1 MPVVRL
7 GFLKLIRMR
16 LAKRRR
22 PATLLRLP
30 DDMSRLQTLIA
41 RYEEFHKDVTNR
53 RIHFACVPLIAL
65 SLVGLLWC
73 IKIPTPFGDELSFT
87 LNAGVL
93 SIGLA
98 LVYYLFLSLGSFV
111 GMLYFGLVA
120 SVLCISVEASP
131 LPLFAVSSVVFGL
144 SWGGQFIGH
153 GIEGK
158 KPAFTEDVQFLLVSP
173 AWLLDAL
180 YRKPAAALLTA
191 LFVGGGTFGLAD
203 RLFAM
208 KPAIDF
214 SAALGQA
221 AKYDVQI
228 IRDEWGIPHILGKT
242 DADTAHGLA
251 YAHAEDDFATI
262 QDVFLAVRG
271 KLGSVEGLAM
281 APNDYYVHLIRLW
294 DGLDEKY
301 ATLDPK
307 FRAIC
312 QAYCDGLNLYASR
325 HPEKLKRNIW
335 PAKPQDLVAGSI
347 HKLPMMFGL
356 HKDLARLMADAKKSS
371 SVASVL
377 NPDQLP
383 LGSNFIAVGPSRSA
397 DGATRVCINS
407 HQPWTGPVTWYE
419 AHLISEEGQ
428 NIYGGLFPGSP
439 VIFLGH
445 NENIAWGHTVNQPDL
460 VDIFELEIHPKN
472 KNKYKIDGAWL
483 DLERRLAPL
492 EIRLWRDFRWT
503 VNREVL
509 YSIYGPAM
517 RVGERVFAVRYAGIG
532 EFRQVEQWYRMGRA
546 RSLGEFK
553 DAMRIHALAMFNTGY
568 GDRDGNIFFAYNA
581 LLPERADGHDWSGTV
596 PGNTRD
602 TLWTDY
608 RPFDELPIVENP
620 KSGFIQNCNSDP
632 FQTSIGADNPD
643 ESAFSENYGIEKWM
657 TNRARRAVELYGGDE
672 SITHDEFFR
681 YKYDKLYSEKSE
693 LRRQVADFVEAQA
706 GNSELKKELELLRQ
720 WNGEMAKDNRSA
732 ALVLLS
738 FRPRSNSSKR
748 KTGHERTLAQ
758 LRQAS
763 ADLRKHFGR
772 IDVEWGRVNRLVR
785 GDKNL
790 PLGGGPDTLR
800 AIYGRPQEDGTLAGV
815 AGDCFFQFVEWDKDG
830 QLNAWAM
837 NQFGS
842 SPGNPDS
849 PHHSD
854 QAPLFAEEKLRKVP
868 FTRAEV
874 LAKAKRT
881 YRP

>member
-1 MPVVRL
+1 MR
-7 GFLKLIRMR
+7 KLDR
-16 LAKRRR
+16 
-22 PATLLRLP
+22 
-30 DDMSRLQTLIA
+30 LIA
-41 RYEEFHKDVTNR
+41 RYEEFHQDETNR
-53 RIHFACVPLIAL
+53 LVHFICVPLIAL

-73 IKIPTPFGDELSFT
+73 IKIPTTLGDELSFT
-87 LNAGVL
+87 LNAGAVF
-93 SIGLA
+93 IGLA
-98 LVYYLFLSLGSFV
+98 SVYYLFLSFGSLL
-111 GMLYFGLVA
+111 GMLYFGLAA
-120 SVLCISVEASP
+120 SILCISVEASP
-131 LPLFAVSSVVFGL
+131 LSLLATSLTVFVL
-144 SWGGQFIGH
+144 AWAGQFIGH

-180 YRKPAAALLTA
+180 YRKPALTVLTA
-191 LFVGGGTFGLAD
+191 MLVGCGTFGLAD

-208 KPAIDF
+208 KSKIDF
-214 SAALGQA
+214 SDALGQIEN
-221 AKYDVQI
+221 YDVQI

-271 KLGSVEGLAM
+271 KLASAEGLAM
-281 APNDYYVHLIRLW
+281 APNDYYVHLIRQW
-294 DGLDEKY
+294 DGLYKNY

-307 FRAIC
+307 FRAVC
-312 QAYCDGLNLYASR
+312 QAYTDGLNLYASR

-347 HKLPMMFGL
+347 HKLPMMFGM
-356 HKDLARLMADAKKSS
+356 HRELARLMADTGKSTS
-371 SVASVL
+371 TASVL

-383 LGSNFIAVGPSRSA
+383 IGSNFIAVGPSRSA
-397 DGATRVCINS
+397 DQATRVCINS
-407 HQPWTGPVTWYE
+407 HQPWTGPVAWYE

-460 VDIFELEIHPKN
+460 VDVFKLEINPAN
-472 KNKYKIDGAWL
+472 PNQYKFDGKWL

-492 EIRLWRDFRWT
+492 EVRLWRDFRWT

-517 RVGERVFAVRYAGIG
+517 RVNDQVFAIRYAGID
-532 EFRQVEQWYRMGRA
+532 EFRQIEQWYRMGRA
-546 RSLGEFK
+546 QNLDEFK

-568 GDRDGNIFFAYNA
+568 ADRDGNIFYVYNA
-581 LLPERADGHDWSGTV
+581 LLPQRAEGHDWSGTV

-602 TLWTDY
+602 TLWTEY
-608 RPFDELPIVENP
+608 RPFDKLPTVENP

-632 FQTSIGADNPD
+632 FQTTIGEDNPD
-643 ESAFSENYGIEKWM
+643 ELAFSENYGIEKWM
-657 TNRARRAVELYGGDE
+657 TNRARRAVELYGDDD
-672 SITHDEFFR
+672 SINHEEFFR
-681 YKYDKLYSEKSE
+681 YKYDKTYSEKSE
-693 LRRQVADFVEAQA
+693 LRQQVAAFVEAQA
-706 GNSELKKELELLRQ
+706 GNGELKKELELLRQ
-720 WNGEMAKDNRSA
+720 WTGQMTKDNRSA
-732 ALVLLS
+732 ALVLLT

-748 KTGHERTLAQ
+748 KTGHERTLEQ
-758 LRQAS
+758 LQKAS
-763 ADLRKHFGR
+763 EDLIKHFGQ
-772 IDVEWGRVNRLVR
+772 IDIEWGKVNRLVR

-800 AIYGRPQEDGTLAGV
+800 AIYGLPQEDGTLVGL

-849 PHHSD
+849 PHHTD
-854 QAPLFAEEKLRKVP
+854 QAPLFADEKLRKVP
-868 FTRAEV
+868 FTRKEV
-874 LAKAKRT
+874 LAKAKRI

>member
-1 MPVVRL
+1 MR
-7 GFLKLIRMR
+7 KLDR
-16 LAKRRR
+16 
-22 PATLLRLP
+22 
-30 DDMSRLQTLIA
+30 LIA
-41 RYEEFHKDVTNR
+41 RYEEFHQDETNR
-53 RIHFACVPLIAL
+53 LVHFICVPLIAL

-73 IKIPTPFGDELSFT
+73 IKIPTMLGDELSFT
-87 LNAGVL
+87 LNAGAVF
-93 SIGLA
+93 IGLA
-98 LVYYLFLSLGSFV
+98 SVYYLFLSFGSLL
-111 GMLYFGLVA
+111 GMLYFGLAA
-120 SVLCISVEASP
+120 SVLCISIEASP
-131 LPLFAVSSVVFGL
+131 LSLLGTSLTVFVL
-144 SWGGQFIGH
+144 AWAGQFIGH

-158 KPAFTEDVQFLLVSP
+158 KPAFTEDIQFLLVSP

-180 YRKPAAALLTA
+180 YRKPAVAVLTA
-191 LFVGGGTFGLAD
+191 LLVGSGTFGLAD

-208 KPAIDF
+208 KPAVDF

-271 KLGSVEGLAM
+271 KLASEAGLAM
-281 APNDYYVHLIRLW
+281 APNDYYVRLIRLW

-312 QAYCDGLNLYASR
+312 QAYTDGLNLYASR

-356 HKDLARLMADAKKSS
+356 HNALARLMADAEKPL

-383 LGSNFIAVGPSRSA
+383 IGSNFIAVGPSRSA
-397 DGATRVCINS
+397 DQATRVCINS
-407 HQPWTGPVTWYE
+407 HQPWTGPVAWYE

-460 VDIFELEIHPKN
+460 VDIFELEIHPEN
-472 KNKYKIDGAWL
+472 ENQYKIDGEWL

-492 EIRLWRDFRWT
+492 EVRLWRDFRWT

-517 RVGERVFAVRYAGIG
+517 RVGGRVFAVRYAGIG
-532 EFRQVEQWYRMGRA
+532 EFRQIEQWYRMGRA
-546 RSLGEFK
+546 QSLEQFK
-553 DAMRIHALAMFNTGY
+553 DAMRIQALAMFNTGY
-568 GDRDGNIFFAYNA
+568 GDRDGNIFYAYNA
-581 LLPERADGHDWSGTV
+581 LLPERAAGYDWSGTV

-602 TLWTDY
+602 TLWTKY

-632 FQTSIGADNPD
+632 FQTSIGGDNPD
-643 ESAFSENYGIEKWM
+643 ESGFPENYGIEKWM
-657 TNRARRAVELYGGDE
+657 TNRARRAVELYGNDE

-681 YKYDKLYSEKSE
+681 YKYDKLYSEKSN
-693 LRRQVADFVEAQA
+693 LRRQVVAFVEAQA
-706 GNSELKKELELLRQ
+706 GNSVLKKEIDLLRQ
-720 WNGEMAKDNRSA
+720 WNGETTKDNRSA
-732 ALVLLS
+732 ALVLLT

-748 KTGHERTLAQ
+748 KTEHERTLEQ
-758 LRQAS
+758 LQKAS
-763 ADLRKHFGR
+763 ENLVKHFGR
-772 IDVEWGRVNRLVR
+772 INVEWGKVNRLVR

-800 AIYGRPQEDGTLAGV
+800 AIYGRPQEDGTLAGQ
-815 AGDCFFQFVEWDKDG
+815 AGDCFFQFVEWGKDG

-842 SPGNPDS
+842 SPGNLGS
-849 PHHSD
+849 LHHTD

-868 FTRAEV
+868 FTREEV
-874 LAKAKRT
+874 LGKAKQT
-881 YRP
+881 YRPSER

>member
-1 MPVVRL
+1 MKKLDRL
-7 GFLKLIRMR
+7 V
-16 LAKRRR
+16 
-22 PATLLRLP
+22 
-30 DDMSRLQTLIA
+30 A
-41 RYEEFHKDVTNR
+41 RYEEFHQDETNR
-53 RIHFACVPLIAL
+53 LVHFICVPLIAL

-73 IKIPTPFGDELSFT
+73 IKIPTTLGDELSFT
-87 LNAGVL
+87 LNAGAVF
-93 SIGLA
+93 IGLA
-98 LVYYLFLSLGSFV
+98 SVYYLFLSLGSLL
-111 GMLYFGLVA
+111 GMLYFGLAA
-120 SVLCISVEASP
+120 SVLCISIEASP
-131 LPLFAVSSVVFGL
+131 LPLFAVSLAVFVL
-144 SWGGQFIGH
+144 AWAGQFIGH

-158 KPAFTEDVQFLLVSP
+158 KPAFTEDIQFLLVSP

-180 YRKPAAALLTA
+180 YRKPAVALLTA
-191 LFVGGGTFGLAD
+191 LLVGGGTFGLAD

-208 KPAIDF
+208 KPAVDF

-271 KLGSVEGLAM
+271 KLASEAGLAM
-281 APNDYYVHLIRLW
+281 APNDYYVRLIRLW

-312 QAYCDGLNLYASR
+312 QAYTDGLNLYASR

-356 HKDLARLMADAKKSS
+356 HHALARLMADAEKPS

-383 LGSNFIAVGPSRSA
+383 IGSNFIAVGPSRSA
-397 DGATRVCINS
+397 DQATRVCINS
-407 HQPWTGPVTWYE
+407 HQPWTGPVAWYE

-460 VDIFELEIHPKN
+460 VDIFELEIHPEN
-472 KNKYKIDGAWL
+472 KNQYKIDGAWL

-492 EIRLWRDFRWT
+492 EIRVWRDFRWT

-509 YSIYGPAM
+509 HSIYGPAM
-517 RVGERVFAVRYAGIG
+517 RVGERVFAIRYAGIG

-546 RSLGEFK
+546 QSLGEFK

-568 GDRDGNIFFAYNA
+568 GDRDGNIFYAYNA

-602 TLWTDY
+602 TLWTEY

-632 FQTSIGADNPD
+632 FQTSIGGDNPD
-643 ESAFSENYGIEKWM
+643 ESGFPENYGIEKWM
-657 TNRARRAVELYGGDE
+657 TNRARRAVELYGSDE

-681 YKYDKLYSEKSE
+681 YKYDKLYSEKSN

-706 GNSELKKELELLRQ
+706 GNSVLKKEIDLLRQ
-720 WNGEMAKDNRSA
+720 WNGETTKDNRST
-732 ALVLLS
+732 ALVLLT

-748 KTGHERTLAQ
+748 KTGHERTLEQ
-758 LRQAS
+758 LQKAS
-763 ADLRKHFGR
+763 ENLVKHFGR
-772 IDVEWGRVNRLVR
+772 IDVEWGKVNRLVR
-785 GDKNL
+785 GEKNL

-800 AIYGRPQEDGTLAGV
+800 AIYGRLREDGTLAGQ

-842 SPGNPDS
+842 SPGNPGS
-849 PHHSD
+849 LHHTD

-868 FTRAEV
+868 FTREEV

>member
-1 MPVVRL
+1 MR
-7 GFLKLIRMR
+7 KLDR
-16 LAKRRR
+16 
-22 PATLLRLP
+22 
-30 DDMSRLQTLIA
+30 LIA
-41 RYEEFHKDVTNR
+41 HYEEFHQDETNR
-53 RIHFACVPLIAL
+53 LVHFICVPLIAL

-73 IKIPTPFGDELSFT
+73 IKIPTPLGDELSFT
-87 LNAGVL
+87 LNAGAVF
-93 SIGLA
+93 IGLA
-98 LVYYLFLSLGSFV
+98 SVYYLFLSFGSLL
-111 GMLYFGLVA
+111 GMLYFGLAA

-131 LPLFAVSSVVFGL
+131 LSLLATSLTVFVL
-144 SWGGQFIGH
+144 AWAGQFIGH

-180 YRKPAAALLTA
+180 YKKPAVAVLTA
-191 LFVGGGTFGLAD
+191 LLVGGGTFGLAD

-208 KPAIDF
+208 KPAVDF

-271 KLGSVEGLAM
+271 KLASEAGLAM
-281 APNDYYVHLIRLW
+281 AMNDYYVHLIRLW

-347 HKLPMMFGL
+347 HKLPMMFGM
-356 HKDLARLMADAKKSS
+356 HRDLARLMADTGKSTS
-371 SVASVL
+371 TASVL

-383 LGSNFIAVGPSRSA
+383 IGSNFIAVGPSRSA
-397 DGATRVCINS
+397 DQATRVCINS
-407 HQPWTGPVTWYE
+407 HQPWTGPVAWYE

-428 NIYGGLFPGSP
+428 NLYGGLFPGSP

-460 VDIFELEIHPKN
+460 VDLFKLELNPAN
-472 KNKYKIDGAWL
+472 PNQYKVDGEWL
-483 DLERRLAPL
+483 DLERSLAPL
-492 EIRLWRDFRWT
+492 EIRLWGNFRWT

-517 RVGERVFAVRYAGIG
+517 RVDDQVFAIRYAGIG
-532 EFRQVEQWYRMGRA
+532 EFRQIEQWYHMGRA
-546 RSLGEFK
+546 QNLDKFK
-553 DAMRIHALAMFNTGY
+553 AAMRIHALAMFNTGY
-568 GDRDGNIFFAYNA
+568 GDRDGNIFYVYNA

-602 TLWTDY
+602 TLWTEY

-620 KSGFIQNCNSDP
+620 KSGFLQNSNSDP
-632 FQTSIGADNPD
+632 FQTTTGEDNPN
-643 ESAFSENYGIEKWM
+643 ETAFSENYGIEKWM
-657 TNRARRAVELYGGDE
+657 TNRARRAVELYGGDD
-672 SITHDEFFR
+672 SINHDEFFQ
-681 YKYDKLYSEKSE
+681 YKYDKTYSEKSE
-693 LRRQVADFVEAQA
+693 LRRQVANFLDALPA
-706 GNSELKKELELLRQ
+706 SDELKKELELLRQ

-732 ALVLLS
+732 ALVLLT

-748 KTGHERTLAQ
+748 NTKHERTLDQ
-758 LRQAS
+758 LQKAS
-763 ADLRKHFGR
+763 EDLRKHFGR
-772 IDVEWGRVNRLVR
+772 IDVEWGKVNRLVR

-830 QLNAWAM
+830 NLRAWAI
-837 NQFGS
+837 NQFGGN
-842 SPGNPDS
+842 PGNPDS
-849 PHHSD
+849 PHYSD
-854 QAPLFAEEKLRKVP
+854 QASMFAEEKLRKVP
-868 FTRAEV
+868 FTREEV
-874 LAKAKRT
+874 LAKAKHT
-881 YRP
+881 YRPIDL

>member
-1 MPVVRL
+1 MR
-7 GFLKLIRMR
+7 KLDR
-16 LAKRRR
+16 
-22 PATLLRLP
+22 
-30 DDMSRLQTLIA
+30 LIA
-41 RYEEFHKDVTNR
+41 RYEEFHQDETNR
-53 RIHFACVPLIAL
+53 LVHFICVPLIAL

-73 IKIPTPFGDELSFT
+73 IKIPTTLGDELSFT
-87 LNAGVL
+87 LNAGAVF
-93 SIGLA
+93 IGLA
-98 LVYYLFLSLGSFV
+98 SVYYLFLSLGSLL
-111 GMLYFGLVA
+111 GMLYFGLAA

-131 LPLFAVSSVVFGL
+131 LPLFAVSLTVFVL
-144 SWGGQFIGH
+144 AWAGQFIGH

-158 KPAFTEDVQFLLVSP
+158 KPAFTEDIQFLLVSP

-180 YRKPAAALLTA
+180 YRKPAVVVLTA
-191 LFVGGGTFGLAD
+191 LLVGSGTFGLAD

-208 KPAIDF
+208 KSAVDF

-221 AKYDVQI
+221 QNYDVQI
-228 IRDEWGIPHILGKT
+228 VRDEWGIPHILGKT

-271 KLGSVEGLAM
+271 KLASVEGLAM

-356 HKDLARLMADAKKSS
+356 HHALARLMADAEKPS

-383 LGSNFIAVGPSRSA
+383 IGSNFIAVGPSRSA
-397 DGATRVCINS
+397 DQATRVCINS
-407 HQPWTGPVTWYE
+407 HQPWTGPVAWYE

-460 VDIFELEIHPKN
+460 VDIFELEIHPEN
-472 KNKYKIDGAWL
+472 KNQYKIDGEWL

-492 EIRLWRDFRWT
+492 EVRLWRDFRWT

-517 RVGERVFAVRYAGIG
+517 RVGGRVFAVRYAGIG
-532 EFRQVEQWYRMGRA
+532 EFRQIEQWYRMGRA
-546 RSLGEFK
+546 QSLEQFK

-568 GDRDGNIFFAYNA
+568 GDRDGNIFYVYNA
-581 LLPERADGHDWSGTV
+581 LLPQRAKGHDWSGTV

-602 TLWTDY
+602 TLWTEY

-620 KSGFIQNCNSDP
+620 KSGFIQNCNSNP
-632 FQTSIGADNPD
+632 FQTTIGGDNPD
-643 ESAFSENYGIEKWM
+643 ESAFPENYGIEKWM
-657 TNRARRAVELYGGDE
+657 TNRARRAVELYGDDD
-672 SITHDEFFR
+672 SINHEEFFR
-681 YKYDKLYSEKSE
+681 YKYDKTYSEKSE
-693 LRRQVADFVEAQA
+693 LRQQVAAFVEAQA

-720 WNGEMAKDNRSA
+720 WTGEMTKDNRSA
-732 ALVLLS
+732 AFVLLT

-748 KTGHERTLAQ
+748 KTGHERTLEQ
-758 LRQAS
+758 LQKAS
-763 ADLRKHFGR
+763 ENLVKHFGR
-772 IDVEWGRVNRLVR
+772 IDVEWGKVNRLVR

-800 AIYGRPQEDGTLAGV
+800 AIYGRPQEDGTLAGQ

-842 SPGNPDS
+842 NPGNPGS
-849 PHHSD
+849 LHHSD

-868 FTRAEV
+868 FTREEV

>member
-1 MPVVRL
+1 MR
-7 GFLKLIRMR
+7 KLDR
-16 LAKRRR
+16 
-22 PATLLRLP
+22 
-30 DDMSRLQTLIA
+30 LIA
-41 RYEEFHKDVTNR
+41 RYEEFHQDKTNR
-53 RIHFACVPLIAL
+53 FVHFVCVPLIAL

-73 IKIPTPFGDELSFT
+73 VKIPTTLGDELSFT
-87 LNAGVL
+87 LNAGAVF
-93 SIGLA
+93 IGLA
-98 LVYYLFLSLGSFV
+98 SVYYLFLSLGSLL
-111 GMLYFGLVA
+111 GMLYFGLAA
-120 SVLCISVEASP
+120 SLLCISVEASP
-131 LPLFAVSSVVFGL
+131 LPLFAVSLTVFVL
-144 SWGGQFIGH
+144 AWAGQFVGH

-158 KPAFTEDVQFLLVSP
+158 KPAFTEDIQFLLVSP

-180 YRKPAAALLTA
+180 YRKPAVTLLTA
-191 LFVGGGTFGLAD
+191 LLVGCGTFGLAD
-203 RLFAM
+203 RLFVM
-208 KPAIDF
+208 KPSVDF
-214 SAALGQA
+214 SAALGHA

-271 KLGSVEGLAM
+271 KLASEAGLAM

-312 QAYCDGLNLYASR
+312 QGYCDGLNLYASR

-335 PAKPQDLVAGSI
+335 PAKPQDLIAGSI

-356 HKDLARLMADAKKSS
+356 HHALARLMADAEKPS

-383 LGSNFIAVGPSRSA
+383 IGSNFIAVGPSRSA
-397 DGATRVCINS
+397 DQATRVCINS
-407 HQPWTGPVTWYE
+407 HQPWTGPVAWYE

-460 VDIFELEIHPKN
+460 VDIFELEIHPEN
-472 KNKYKIDGAWL
+472 KNQYKVDGEWL

-492 EIRLWRDFRWT
+492 EVRLWRDFRWT

-517 RVGERVFAVRYAGIG
+517 RVGGRVFAVRYAGIG
-532 EFRQVEQWYRMGRA
+532 QFRQIEQWYRMGRA
-546 RSLGEFK
+546 QSLEQFK
-553 DAMRIHALAMFNTGY
+553 DAMRIQALAMFNTGY
-568 GDRDGNIFFAYNA
+568 GDRDGNIFYAYNA

-602 TLWTDY
+602 TLWTEY
-608 RPFDELPIVENP
+608 RSFDQLPIVENP

-632 FQTSIGADNPD
+632 FQTSIGGDNPD
-643 ESAFSENYGIEKWM
+643 ESAFSKNYGIEKWM
-657 TNRARRAVELYGGDE
+657 TNRARRAVELYGSDE
-672 SITHDEFFR
+672 SITHDEFFL
-681 YKYDKLYSEKSE
+681 YKYDKLYSEKSN

-706 GNSELKKELELLRQ
+706 GNSVLKKEIDLLRQ
-720 WNGEMAKDNRSA
+720 WNGETTKDNRSA
-732 ALVLLS
+732 ALVLLT
-738 FRPRSNSSKR
+738 FRPRSNSSKL
-748 KTGHERTLAQ
+748 KTGHERTLEQ
-758 LRQAS
+758 LQRAS
-763 ADLRKHFGR
+763 ENLVKHFGQ
-772 IDVEWGRVNRLVR
+772 IDVEWRKVNRLVR

-800 AIYGRPQEDGTLAGV
+800 AIYGRSREDGTLAGQ

-830 QLNAWAM
+830 QLNAWAI

-842 SPGNPDS
+842 SPGNPGS
-849 PHHSD
+849 LHHTD
-854 QAPLFAEEKLRKVP
+854 QARLFAEEKLRKVP
-868 FTRAEV
+868 FTREEV
-874 LAKAKRT
+874 LGKAKQT
-881 YRP
+881 YRPSER

>member
-1 MPVVRL
+1 MR
-7 GFLKLIRMR
+7 KLDR
-16 LAKRRR
+16 
-22 PATLLRLP
+22 
-30 DDMSRLQTLIA
+30 LIA
-41 RYEEFHKDVTNR
+41 RYEEFHQDETNR
-53 RIHFACVPLIAL
+53 LVHFICVPLIAL

-73 IKIPTPFGDELSFT
+73 IKTPIVVGIPIPTMTGTELSFT
-87 LNAGVL
+87 LNAGAL
-93 SIGLA
+93 FIGLA
-98 LVYYLFLSLGSFV
+98 SVYYLFLSLGSLL
-111 GMLYFGLVA
+111 GMLFFGLAA

-131 LPLFAVSSVVFGL
+131 LSLLATSLTVFVL
-144 SWGGQFIGH
+144 AWAGQFIGH

-158 KPAFTEDVQFLLVSP
+158 KPAFTEDIQFLLVSP

-180 YRKPAAALLTA
+180 YRKPAVALLTA
-191 LFVGGGTFGLAD
+191 LLVGGGTFGLAD
-203 RLFAM
+203 RLFVM
-208 KPAIDF
+208 KPAVDF

-271 KLGSVEGLAM
+271 KLASEAGLAM
-281 APNDYYVHLIRLW
+281 APNDYYVRLIRLW

-335 PAKPQDLVAGSI
+335 PAKPHDLVAGSI
-347 HKLPMMFGL
+347 HKLPMMFGM
-356 HKDLARLMADAKKSS
+356 HRDLARLMADTGKSTS
-371 SVASVL
+371 TASVL

-383 LGSNFIAVGPSRSA
+383 IGSNFIAVGPSRSA
-397 DGATRVCINS
+397 DQATRVCINS
-407 HQPWTGPVTWYE
+407 HQPWTGPVAWYE

-428 NIYGGLFPGSP
+428 NLYGGLFPGSP

-445 NENIAWGHTVNQPDL
+445 NENIAWGHTVNEPDL
-460 VDIFELEIHPKN
+460 VDVFKLEINPAN
-472 KNKYKIDGAWL
+472 PNQYKVDGEWL
-483 DLERRLAPL
+483 DLERSLTPL
-492 EIRLWRDFRWT
+492 EIRLWGNFRWT

-517 RVGERVFAVRYAGIG
+517 RVDDQVFAIRYAGIG
-532 EFRQVEQWYRMGRA
+532 EFRQIEQWYRMGRA
-546 RSLGEFK
+546 QNLDEFK

-568 GDRDGNIFFAYNA
+568 GDRDGNIFYAYNA

-602 TLWTDY
+602 TLWTEY

-632 FQTSIGADNPD
+632 FQTTIGGDNPD

-657 TNRARRAVELYGGDE
+657 TNRARRAVELYGGDD
-672 SITHDEFFR
+672 SINHDEFFR
-681 YKYDKLYSEKSE
+681 YKYDKTYSEKSE
-693 LRRQVADFVEAQA
+693 LRMQVANFLDAQPES
-706 GNSELKKELELLRQ
+706 NKLKKELELLRQ
-720 WNGEMAKDNRSA
+720 WNGEMTKDNRSA
-732 ALVLLS
+732 ALVLLT

-748 KTGHERTLAQ
+748 KTGHERTLEQ
-758 LRQAS
+758 LQKAS
-763 ADLRKHFGR
+763 EDLRKHFGQ
-772 IDVEWGRVNRLVR
+772 IDVEWGKVNRLVR

-800 AIYGRPQEDGTLAGV
+800 AIYGRPKEDGTLAGV

-830 QLNAWAM
+830 NLRAWAI
-837 NQFGS
+837 NQFGGN
-842 SPGNPDS
+842 PGNSDS
-849 PHHSD
+849 PHYSD
-854 QAPLFAEEKLRKVP
+854 QASMFAEEKLRKVP
-868 FTRAEV
+868 FTREEV

>member
-1 MPVVRL
+1 MR
-7 GFLKLIRMR
+7 KLDR
-16 LAKRRR
+16 
-22 PATLLRLP
+22 
-30 DDMSRLQTLIA
+30 LIA
-41 RYEEFHKDVTNR
+41 RYEEFHQDKTNR
-53 RIHFACVPLIAL
+53 FVHFVCVPLIAL

-73 IKIPTPFGDELSFT
+73 VKIPTTLGDELSFT
-87 LNAGVL
+87 LNAGAVF
-93 SIGLA
+93 IGLA
-98 LVYYLFLSLGSFV
+98 SVYYLFLSLGSLL
-111 GMLYFGLVA
+111 GMLYFGLAA
-120 SVLCISVEASP
+120 SLLCISVEASP
-131 LPLFAVSSVVFGL
+131 LPLFAVSLTVFVL
-144 SWGGQFIGH
+144 AWAGQFVGH

-158 KPAFTEDVQFLLVSP
+158 KPAFTEDIQFLLVSP

-180 YRKPAAALLTA
+180 YRKPAVTLLTA
-191 LFVGGGTFGLAD
+191 LLVGCGTFGLAD
-203 RLFAM
+203 RLFVM
-208 KPAIDF
+208 KPSVDF
-214 SAALGQA
+214 SAALGHA

-271 KLGSVEGLAM
+271 KLASEAGLAM

-312 QAYCDGLNLYASR
+312 QGYCDGLNLYASR

-335 PAKPQDLVAGSI
+335 PAKPQDLIAGSI

-356 HKDLARLMADAKKSS
+356 HHALARLMADAEKPS

-383 LGSNFIAVGPSRSA
+383 IGSNFIAVGPSRSA
-397 DGATRVCINS
+397 DQATRVCINS
-407 HQPWTGPVTWYE
+407 HQPWTGPVAWYE

-460 VDIFELEIHPKN
+460 VDIFELEIHPEN
-472 KNKYKIDGAWL
+472 KNQYKIDGEWL

-492 EIRLWRDFRWT
+492 EVRLWRDFRWT

-517 RVGERVFAVRYAGIG
+517 RVGGRVFAVRYAGIG
-532 EFRQVEQWYRMGRA
+532 EFRQIEQWYRMGRA
-546 RSLGEFK
+546 QSLEQFK
-553 DAMRIHALAMFNTGY
+553 DAMRIQALAMFNTGY
-568 GDRDGNIFFAYNA
+568 GDRDGNIFYAYNA

-602 TLWTDY
+602 TLWTEY
-608 RPFDELPIVENP
+608 RSFDQLPIVENP

-632 FQTSIGADNPD
+632 FQTSIGGDNPD
-643 ESAFSENYGIEKWM
+643 ESAFSKNYGIEKWM
-657 TNRARRAVELYGGDE
+657 TNRARRAVELYGSDE
-672 SITHDEFFR
+672 SITHDEFFL
-681 YKYDKLYSEKSE
+681 YKYDKLYSEKSN

-706 GNSELKKELELLRQ
+706 GNSVLKKEIDLLRQ
-720 WNGEMAKDNRSA
+720 WNGETTKDNRSA
-732 ALVLLS
+732 ALVLLT
-738 FRPRSNSSKR
+738 FRPRSNSSKL
-748 KTGHERTLAQ
+748 KTGHERTLEQ
-758 LRQAS
+758 LQRAS
-763 ADLRKHFGR
+763 ENLVKHFGQ
-772 IDVEWGRVNRLVR
+772 IDVEWRKVNRLVR

-800 AIYGRPQEDGTLAGV
+800 AIYGRAGEEGTLAGQ

-830 QLNAWAM
+830 QLNAWAI

-842 SPGNPDS
+842 SPGNPGS
-849 PHHSD
+849 LHHTD
-854 QAPLFAEEKLRKVP
+854 QARLFAEEKLRKVP
-868 FTRAEV
+868 FTREEV
-874 LAKAKRT
+874 LGKAKQT
-881 YRP
+881 YRPSER

>member
-1 MPVVRL
+1 MR
-7 GFLKLIRMR
+7 KLDR
-16 LAKRRR
+16 
-22 PATLLRLP
+22 
-30 DDMSRLQTLIA
+30 LIA
-41 RYEEFHKDVTNR
+41 RYEEFHQDETNR
-53 RIHFACVPLIAL
+53 LVHFICVPLIAL

-73 IKIPTPFGDELSFT
+73 IKIPTTLGDELSFT
-87 LNAGVL
+87 LNAGAVF
-93 SIGLA
+93 IGLA
-98 LVYYLFLSLGSFV
+98 SVYYLFLSLGSLL
-111 GMLYFGLVA
+111 GMLYFGLAA
-120 SVLCISVEASP
+120 SVLCISIEASP
-131 LPLFAVSSVVFGL
+131 LSLLGTSLTVFVL
-144 SWGGQFIGH
+144 AWAGQFIGH

-158 KPAFTEDVQFLLVSP
+158 KPAFTEDIQFLLVSP

-180 YRKPAAALLTA
+180 YRKPAVAVLTA
-191 LFVGGGTFGLAD
+191 LLVGSGTFGLAD

-208 KPAIDF
+208 KPAVDF

-271 KLGSVEGLAM
+271 KLASEAGLAM
-281 APNDYYVHLIRLW
+281 APNDYYVRLIRLW

-312 QAYCDGLNLYASR
+312 QAYTDGLNLYASR

-356 HKDLARLMADAKKSS
+356 HNALARLMADAEKAS

-383 LGSNFIAVGPSRSA
+383 IGSNFIAVGPSRSA
-397 DGATRVCINS
+397 DQATRVCINS
-407 HQPWTGPVTWYE
+407 HQPWTGPVAWYE

-460 VDIFELEIHPKN
+460 VDIFELEIHPEN
-472 KNKYKIDGAWL
+472 ENQYKVDGEWL

-492 EIRLWRDFRWT
+492 EVRLWRDFRWT

-517 RVGERVFAVRYAGIG
+517 RVGGRVFAVRYAGIG
-532 EFRQVEQWYRMGRA
+532 EFRQIEQWYRMGRA
-546 RSLGEFK
+546 QSLEQFK
-553 DAMRIHALAMFNTGY
+553 DAMRIQALAMFNTGY
-568 GDRDGNIFFAYNA
+568 GDRDGNIFYAYNA
-581 LLPERADGHDWSGTV
+581 LLPERAAGYDWSGTV

-602 TLWTDY
+602 TLWTEY

-632 FQTSIGADNPD
+632 FQTSIGGDNPD
-643 ESAFSENYGIEKWM
+643 ESGFPENYGIEKWM
-657 TNRARRAVELYGGDE
+657 TNRARRAVELYGSDE

-681 YKYDKLYSEKSE
+681 YKYDKLYSEKSN
-693 LRRQVADFVEAQA
+693 LRRQVVDFVEAQA
-706 GNSELKKELELLRQ
+706 GNSVLKKEIDLLRQ
-720 WNGEMAKDNRSA
+720 WNGETTKDNRSA
-732 ALVLLS
+732 ALVLLT

-748 KTGHERTLAQ
+748 KTEHGRTLEQ
-758 LRQAS
+758 LQKAS
-763 ADLRKHFGR
+763 ENIVKHFGR
-772 IDVEWGRVNRLVR
+772 IDVEWGKVNRLVR

-800 AIYGRPQEDGTLAGV
+800 AIYGRPQEDGTLAGQ

-842 SPGNPDS
+842 SPGNPGS
-849 PHHSD
+849 LHHTD

-868 FTRAEV
+868 FTREEV
-874 LAKAKRT
+874 LGNAKQT
-881 YRP
+881 YRPSER

>member
-7 GFLKLIRMR
+7 GLLKLIRMR

-180 YRKPAAALLTA
+180 YRKPAVALLTA

-356 HKDLARLMADAKKSS
+356 HNDLARLMADAGKPSP
-371 SVASVL
+371 VASVL
-377 NPDQLP
+377 NPKQLP

-407 HQPWTGPVTWYE
+407 HQPWAGPVAWYE

>member
-1 MPVVRL
+1 MR
-7 GFLKLIRMR
+7 KLDR
-16 LAKRRR
+16 
-22 PATLLRLP
+22 
-30 DDMSRLQTLIA
+30 LIA
-41 RYEEFHKDVTNR
+41 RYEEFHQDETNR
-53 RIHFACVPLIAL
+53 LVHFICVPLIAL

-73 IKIPTPFGDELSFT
+73 IKTPIVVGIPIPTMTGTELSFT
-87 LNAGVL
+87 LNAGAL
-93 SIGLA
+93 FIGLA
-98 LVYYLFLSLGSFV
+98 SVYYLFLSLGSLL
-111 GMLYFGLVA
+111 GMLFFGLAA

-131 LPLFAVSSVVFGL
+131 LSLLATSLTVFVL
-144 SWGGQFIGH
+144 AWAGQFIGH

-158 KPAFTEDVQFLLVSP
+158 KPAFTEDIQFLLVSP

-180 YRKPAAALLTA
+180 YRKPAVALLTA
-191 LFVGGGTFGLAD
+191 LLVGGGTFGLAD
-203 RLFAM
+203 RLFVM
-208 KPAIDF
+208 KPAVDF

-262 QDVFLAVRG
+262 QDVLLAVRG
-271 KLGSVEGLAM
+271 KLASVEGLAM
-281 APNDYYVHLIRLW
+281 APNDYYVHLIRVW

-335 PAKPQDLVAGSI
+335 PAKPHDLVAGSI
-347 HKLPMMFGL
+347 HKLPMMFGM
-356 HKDLARLMADAKKSS
+356 HRDLARLMADTGKSTS
-371 SVASVL
+371 TASVL

-383 LGSNFIAVGPSRSA
+383 IGSNFIAVGPSRSA
-397 DGATRVCINS
+397 DQATRVCINS
-407 HQPWTGPVTWYE
+407 HQPWTGPVAWYE

-428 NIYGGLFPGSP
+428 NLYGGLFPGSP

-445 NENIAWGHTVNQPDL
+445 NENIAWGHTVNEPDL
-460 VDIFELEIHPKN
+460 VDVFKLEINPAN
-472 KNKYKIDGAWL
+472 PNQYKVDGEWL
-483 DLERRLAPL
+483 DLERSLTPL
-492 EIRLWRDFRWT
+492 EIRLWGNFRWT

-517 RVGERVFAVRYAGIG
+517 RVDDQVFAIRYAGIG
-532 EFRQVEQWYRMGRA
+532 EFRQIEQWYRMGRA
-546 RSLGEFK
+546 QNLDEFK

-568 GDRDGNIFFAYNA
+568 GDRDGNIFYAYNA

-602 TLWTDY
+602 TLWTEY

-632 FQTSIGADNPD
+632 FQTTIGGDNPD

-657 TNRARRAVELYGGDE
+657 TNRARRAVELYGGDD
-672 SITHDEFFR
+672 SINHDEFFR
-681 YKYDKLYSEKSE
+681 YKYDKTYSEKSE
-693 LRRQVADFVEAQA
+693 LRMQVANFLDAQPES
-706 GNSELKKELELLRQ
+706 NKLKKELELLRQ
-720 WNGEMAKDNRSA
+720 WNGEMTKDNRSA
-732 ALVLLS
+732 ALVLLT

-748 KTGHERTLAQ
+748 KTGHERTLEQ
-758 LRQAS
+758 LQKAS
-763 ADLRKHFGR
+763 EDLRKHFGQ
-772 IDVEWGRVNRLVR
+772 IDVEWGKVNRLVR

-800 AIYGRPQEDGTLAGV
+800 AIYGRPKEDGTLAGV

-830 QLNAWAM
+830 NLRAWAI
-837 NQFGS
+837 NQFGGN
-842 SPGNPDS
+842 PGNSDS
-849 PHHSD
+849 PHYSD
-854 QAPLFAEEKLRKVP
+854 QASMFAEEKLRKVP
-868 FTRAEV
+868 FTREEV

>member
-1 MPVVRL
+1 MR
-7 GFLKLIRMR
+7 KLDR
-16 LAKRRR
+16 
-22 PATLLRLP
+22 
-30 DDMSRLQTLIA
+30 LIA
-41 RYEEFHKDVTNR
+41 RYEEFHQDKTNR
-53 RIHFACVPLIAL
+53 FVHFVCVPLIAL

-73 IKIPTPFGDELSFT
+73 VKIPTTLGDELSFT
-87 LNAGVL
+87 LNAGAVF
-93 SIGLA
+93 IGLA
-98 LVYYLFLSLGSFV
+98 SVYYLFLSLGSLL
-111 GMLYFGLVA
+111 GMLYFGLAA
-120 SVLCISVEASP
+120 SLLCISVEASP
-131 LPLFAVSSVVFGL
+131 LPLFAVSLTVFVL
-144 SWGGQFIGH
+144 AWAGQFVGH

-158 KPAFTEDVQFLLVSP
+158 KPAFTEDIQFLLVSP

-180 YRKPAAALLTA
+180 YRKPAVTLLTA
-191 LFVGGGTFGLAD
+191 LLVGCGTFGLAD
-203 RLFAM
+203 RLFVM
-208 KPAIDF
+208 KPSVDF
-214 SAALGQA
+214 SAALGHA

-271 KLGSVEGLAM
+271 KLASEAGLAM

-312 QAYCDGLNLYASR
+312 QGYCDGLNLYASR

-335 PAKPQDLVAGSI
+335 PAKPQDLIAGSI

-356 HKDLARLMADAKKSS
+356 HHALARLMADAEKPS

-383 LGSNFIAVGPSRSA
+383 IGSNFIAVGPSRSA
-397 DGATRVCINS
+397 DQATRVCINS
-407 HQPWTGPVTWYE
+407 HQPWTGPVAWYE

-460 VDIFELEIHPKN
+460 VDIFELEIHPEN
-472 KNKYKIDGAWL
+472 KNQYKVDGEWL

-492 EIRLWRDFRWT
+492 EVRLWRDFRWT

-517 RVGERVFAVRYAGIG
+517 RVGGRVFAVRYAGIG
-532 EFRQVEQWYRMGRA
+532 QFRQIEQWYRMGRA
-546 RSLGEFK
+546 QSLEQFK
-553 DAMRIHALAMFNTGY
+553 DAMRIQALAMFNTGY
-568 GDRDGNIFFAYNA
+568 GDRDGNIFYAYNA

-602 TLWTDY
+602 TLWTEY
-608 RPFDELPIVENP
+608 RSFDQLPIVENP

-632 FQTSIGADNPD
+632 FQTSIGGDNPD
-643 ESAFSENYGIEKWM
+643 ESAFSKNYGIEKWM
-657 TNRARRAVELYGGDE
+657 TNRARRAVELYGSDE
-672 SITHDEFFR
+672 SITHDEFFL
-681 YKYDKLYSEKSE
+681 YKYDKLYSEKSN

-706 GNSELKKELELLRQ
+706 GNSVLKKEIDLLRQ
-720 WNGEMAKDNRSA
+720 WNGETTKDNRSA
-732 ALVLLS
+732 ALVLLT
-738 FRPRSNSSKR
+738 FRPRSNSSKL
-748 KTGHERTLAQ
+748 KTGHERTLEQ
-758 LRQAS
+758 LQRAS
-763 ADLRKHFGR
+763 ENLVKHFGQ
-772 IDVEWGRVNRLVR
+772 IDVEWRKVNRLVR

-800 AIYGRPQEDGTLAGV
+800 AIYGRPREDGTLAGQ

-830 QLNAWAM
+830 QLNAWAI

-842 SPGNPDS
+842 SPGNPGS
-849 PHHSD
+849 LHHTD
-854 QAPLFAEEKLRKVP
+854 QARLFAEEKLRKVP
-868 FTRAEV
+868 FTREEV
-874 LAKAKRT
+874 LGKAKQT
-881 YRP
+881 YRPSER

>member
-1 MPVVRL
+1 MR
-7 GFLKLIRMR
+7 KLDR
-16 LAKRRR
+16 
-22 PATLLRLP
+22 
-30 DDMSRLQTLIA
+30 LIA
-41 RYEEFHKDVTNR
+41 RYEEFHQDKTNR
-53 RIHFACVPLIAL
+53 FVHFVCVPLIAL

-73 IKIPTPFGDELSFT
+73 VKIPTTLGDELSFT
-87 LNAGVL
+87 LNAGAVF
-93 SIGLA
+93 IGLA
-98 LVYYLFLSLGSFV
+98 SVYYLFLSLGSLL
-111 GMLYFGLVA
+111 GMLYFGLAA
-120 SVLCISVEASP
+120 SLLCISVEASP
-131 LPLFAVSSVVFGL
+131 LPLFAVSLTVFVL
-144 SWGGQFIGH
+144 AWAGQFVGH

-158 KPAFTEDVQFLLVSP
+158 KPAFTEDIQFLLVSP

-180 YRKPAAALLTA
+180 YRKPAVTLLTA
-191 LFVGGGTFGLAD
+191 LLVGCGTFGLAD
-203 RLFAM
+203 RLFVM
-208 KPAIDF
+208 KPSVDF
-214 SAALGQA
+214 SAALGHA

-271 KLGSVEGLAM
+271 KLASEAGLAM

-312 QAYCDGLNLYASR
+312 QGYCDGLNLYASR

-335 PAKPQDLVAGSI
+335 PAKPQDLIAGSI

-356 HKDLARLMADAKKSS
+356 HHALARLMADAEKPS

-383 LGSNFIAVGPSRSA
+383 IGSNFIAVGPSRSA
-397 DGATRVCINS
+397 DQATRVCINS
-407 HQPWTGPVTWYE
+407 HQPWTGPVAWYE

-460 VDIFELEIHPKN
+460 VDIFELEIHPEN
-472 KNKYKIDGAWL
+472 KNQYKIDGEWL

-492 EIRLWRDFRWT
+492 EVRLWRDFRWT

-517 RVGERVFAVRYAGIG
+517 RVGGRVFAVRYAGIG
-532 EFRQVEQWYRMGRA
+532 EFRQIEQWYRMGRA
-546 RSLGEFK
+546 QSLEQFK
-553 DAMRIHALAMFNTGY
+553 DAMRIQALAMFNTGY
-568 GDRDGNIFFAYNA
+568 GDRDGNIFYAYNA

-602 TLWTDY
+602 TLWTEY
-608 RPFDELPIVENP
+608 RSFDQLPIVENP

-632 FQTSIGADNPD
+632 FQTSIGGDNPD
-643 ESAFSENYGIEKWM
+643 ESAFSKNYGIEKWM
-657 TNRARRAVELYGGDE
+657 TNRARRAVELYGSDE
-672 SITHDEFFR
+672 SITHDEFFL
-681 YKYDKLYSEKSE
+681 YKYDKLYSEKSN

-706 GNSELKKELELLRQ
+706 GNSVLKKEIDLLRQ
-720 WNGEMAKDNRSA
+720 WNGETTKDNRSA
-732 ALVLLS
+732 ALVLLT
-738 FRPRSNSSKR
+738 FRPRSNSSKL
-748 KTGHERTLAQ
+748 KTGHERTLEQ
-758 LRQAS
+758 LQRAS
-763 ADLRKHFGR
+763 ENLVKHFGQ
-772 IDVEWGRVNRLVR
+772 IDVEWRKVNRLVR

-800 AIYGRPQEDGTLAGV
+800 AIYGRPREDGTLAGQ

-830 QLNAWAM
+830 QLNAWAI

-842 SPGNPDS
+842 SPGNPGS
-849 PHHSD
+849 LHHTD
-854 QAPLFAEEKLRKVP
+854 QARLFAEEKLRKVP
-868 FTRAEV
+868 FTREEV
-874 LAKAKRT
+874 LGKAKQT
-881 YRP
+881 YRPSER

>member
-1 MPVVRL
+1 MK
-7 GFLKLIRMR
+7 KLDR
-16 LAKRRR
+16 
-22 PATLLRLP
+22 
-30 DDMSRLQTLIA
+30 LIA
-41 RYEEFHKDVTNR
+41 RYEEFHQDKTNR
-53 RIHFACVPLIAL
+53 FVHFVCVPLIAL

-73 IKIPTPFGDELSFT
+73 IKIPTTLGDELSFT
-87 LNAGVL
+87 LNAGAVF
-93 SIGLA
+93 IGLA
-98 LVYYLFLSLGSFV
+98 SVYYLFLSLGSLL
-111 GMLYFGLVA
+111 GMLYFGLAA
-120 SVLCISVEASP
+120 SLLCISVEASP
-131 LPLFAVSSVVFGL
+131 LPLFAVSLTVFVL
-144 SWGGQFIGH
+144 AWAGQFVGH

-158 KPAFTEDVQFLLVSP
+158 KPAFTEDIQFLLVSP

-180 YRKPAAALLTA
+180 YRKPALTVLTA
-191 LFVGGGTFGLAD
+191 MIVGGGTFGLAD

-208 KPAIDF
+208 KPKIGF
-214 SAALGQA
+214 SDALGQA
-221 AKYDVQI
+221 TKYDVQI

-271 KLGSVEGLAM
+271 KLASEEGLAM
-281 APNDYYVHLIRLW
+281 AANDYYVRLIRLW

-301 ATLDPK
+301 DTLDPK

-312 QAYCDGLNLYASR
+312 QAYTDGLNLYASR

-335 PAKPQDLVAGSI
+335 PAKPQDLIAGSI

-356 HKDLARLMADAKKSS
+356 HHALARLMADAEKPP

-383 LGSNFIAVGPSRSA
+383 IGSNFIAVGPIRSA
-397 DGATRVCINS
+397 DQATRVCINS
-407 HQPWTGPVTWYE
+407 HQPWTGPVAWYE

-460 VDIFELEIHPKN
+460 VDVFKLELNPEN
-472 KNKYKIDGAWL
+472 KNQYKVDGEWL
-483 DLERRLAPL
+483 GLERSLAPL
-492 EIRLWRDFRWT
+492 EVRLWRDFRWT

-517 RVGERVFAVRYAGIG
+517 RVNDEVFAIRYAGIG
-532 EFRQVEQWYRMGRA
+532 EFRQIEQWYRMGRA
-546 RSLGEFK
+546 QNFDEFK

-568 GDRDGNIFFAYNA
+568 GDRDGNIFYAYNA
-581 LLPERADGHDWSGTV
+581 LLPERAEGHDWSGTV

-602 TLWTDY
+602 TLWTEY
-608 RPFDELPIVENP
+608 RPFDKLPTVENP

-632 FQTSIGADNPD
+632 FQTSLGADNPD
-643 ESAFSENYGIEKWM
+643 EAAFSENYGIEKRM

-672 SITHDEFFR
+672 SITHEEFFR

-693 LRRQVADFVEAQA
+693 LRLRIAAFAEAQA
-706 GNSELKKELELLRQ
+706 GNSELKEEIELLRR
-720 WNGEMAKDNRSA
+720 WDGGTTKNNSSA
-732 ALVLLS
+732 ALALLTD
-738 FRPRSNSSKR
+738 RPGSNSAKGNR
-748 KTGHERTLAQ
+748 GHEKTVEQ

-772 IDVEWGRVNRLVR
+772 IDVEWGKVNRLVR

-800 AIYGRPQEDGTLAGV
+800 AIYGRPQEDGTLAGQ

-842 SPGNPDS
+842 NPGNPGS
-849 PHHSD
+849 LHHSD

-868 FTRAEV
+868 FTREEV

>member
-1 MPVVRL
+1 MR
-7 GFLKLIRMR
+7 KLDR
-16 LAKRRR
+16 
-22 PATLLRLP
+22 
-30 DDMSRLQTLIA
+30 LIA
-41 RYEEFHKDVTNR
+41 RYEEFHQDKTNR
-53 RIHFACVPLIAL
+53 FVHFVCVPLIAL

-73 IKIPTPFGDELSFT
+73 VKIPTTLGDELSFT
-87 LNAGVL
+87 LNAGAVF
-93 SIGLA
+93 IGLA
-98 LVYYLFLSLGSFV
+98 SVYYLFLSLGSLL
-111 GMLYFGLVA
+111 GMLYFGLAA
-120 SVLCISVEASP
+120 SLLCISVEASP
-131 LPLFAVSSVVFGL
+131 LPLFAVSLTVFVL
-144 SWGGQFIGH
+144 AWAGQFVGH

-158 KPAFTEDVQFLLVSP
+158 KPAFTEDIQFLLVSP

-180 YRKPAAALLTA
+180 YRKPAVTLLTA
-191 LFVGGGTFGLAD
+191 LLVGCGTFGLAD
-203 RLFAM
+203 RLFVM
-208 KPAIDF
+208 KPSVDF
-214 SAALGQA
+214 SAALGHA

-271 KLGSVEGLAM
+271 KLASEAGLAM

-312 QAYCDGLNLYASR
+312 QGYCDGLNLYASR

-335 PAKPQDLVAGSI
+335 PAKPQDLIAGSI

-356 HKDLARLMADAKKSS
+356 HHALARLMADAEKPS

-383 LGSNFIAVGPSRSA
+383 IGSNFIAVGPSRSA
-397 DGATRVCINS
+397 DQATRVCINS
-407 HQPWTGPVTWYE
+407 HQPWTGPVAWYE

-460 VDIFELEIHPKN
+460 VDIFELEIHPEN
-472 KNKYKIDGAWL
+472 KNKYKIDGEWL

-492 EIRLWRDFRWT
+492 EVRLWRDFRWT

-517 RVGERVFAVRYAGIG
+517 RVGGRVFAVRYAGIG
-532 EFRQVEQWYRMGRA
+532 EFRQIEQWYRMGRA
-546 RSLGEFK
+546 QSLEQFK
-553 DAMRIHALAMFNTGY
+553 DAMRIQALAMFNTGY
-568 GDRDGNIFFAYNA
+568 GDRDGNIFYAYNA

-602 TLWTDY
+602 TLWTEY
-608 RPFDELPIVENP
+608 RSFDQLPIVENP

-632 FQTSIGADNPD
+632 FQTSIGGDNPD
-643 ESAFSENYGIEKWM
+643 ESAFSKNYGIEKWM
-657 TNRARRAVELYGGDE
+657 TNRARRAVELYGSDE
-672 SITHDEFFR
+672 SITHDEFFL
-681 YKYDKLYSEKSE
+681 YKYDKLYSEKSN

-706 GNSELKKELELLRQ
+706 GNSVLKKEIDLLRQ
-720 WNGEMAKDNRSA
+720 WNGETTKDNRSA
-732 ALVLLS
+732 ALVLLT
-738 FRPRSNSSKR
+738 FRPRSNSSKL
-748 KTGHERTLAQ
+748 KTGHERTLEQ
-758 LRQAS
+758 LQRAS
-763 ADLRKHFGR
+763 ENLVKHFGQ
-772 IDVEWGRVNRLVR
+772 IDVEWRKVNRLVR

-800 AIYGRPQEDGTLAGV
+800 AIYGRPREDGTLAGQ

-830 QLNAWAM
+830 QLNAWAI

-842 SPGNPDS
+842 SPGNPGS
-849 PHHSD
+849 LHHTD
-854 QAPLFAEEKLRKVP
+854 QARLFAEEKLRKVP
-868 FTRAEV
+868 FTREEV
-874 LAKAKRT
+874 LGKAKQT
-881 YRP
+881 YRPSER

>member
-1 MPVVRL
+1 MR
-7 GFLKLIRMR
+7 KLDR
-16 LAKRRR
+16 
-22 PATLLRLP
+22 
-30 DDMSRLQTLIA
+30 LIA
-41 RYEEFHKDVTNR
+41 RYEEFHQDETNR
-53 RIHFACVPLIAL
+53 LVHFICVPLIAL

-73 IKIPTPFGDELSFT
+73 IKTPIVVGIPIPTMTGTELSFT
-87 LNAGVL
+87 LNAGAL
-93 SIGLA
+93 FIGLA
-98 LVYYLFLSLGSFV
+98 SVYYLFLSLGSLL
-111 GMLYFGLVA
+111 GMLFFGLAA

-131 LPLFAVSSVVFGL
+131 LSLLATSLTVFVL
-144 SWGGQFIGH
+144 AWAGQFIGH

-158 KPAFTEDVQFLLVSP
+158 KPAFTEDIQFLLVSP

-180 YRKPAAALLTA
+180 YRKPAVALLTA
-191 LFVGGGTFGLAD
+191 LLVGGGTFGLAD
-203 RLFAM
+203 RLFTM
-208 KPAIDF
+208 KPKFDF
-214 SAALGQA
+214 SNALGQA
-221 AKYDVQI
+221 QNYDVQI
-228 IRDEWGIPHILGKT
+228 VRDEWGIPHILGKT

-262 QDVFLAVRG
+262 QDVLLAVRG
-271 KLGSVEGLAM
+271 KLASVEGLAM
-281 APNDYYVHLIRLW
+281 APNDYYVHLIRVW

-335 PAKPQDLVAGSI
+335 PAKPHDLVAGSI
-347 HKLPMMFGL
+347 HKLPMMFGM
-356 HKDLARLMADAKKSS
+356 HRDLARLMADTGKSTS
-371 SVASVL
+371 TASVL

-383 LGSNFIAVGPSRSA
+383 IGSNFIAVGPSRSA
-397 DGATRVCINS
+397 DQATRVCINS
-407 HQPWTGPVTWYE
+407 HQPWTGPVAWYE

-428 NIYGGLFPGSP
+428 NLYGGLFPGSP

-445 NENIAWGHTVNQPDL
+445 NENIAWGHTVNEPDL
-460 VDIFELEIHPKN
+460 VDVFKLEINPAN
-472 KNKYKIDGAWL
+472 PNQYKVDGEWL
-483 DLERRLAPL
+483 DLERSLTPL
-492 EIRLWRDFRWT
+492 EIRLWGNFRWT

-517 RVGERVFAVRYAGIG
+517 RVDDQVFAIRYAGIG
-532 EFRQVEQWYRMGRA
+532 EFRQIEQWYRMGRA
-546 RSLGEFK
+546 QNLDEFK

-568 GDRDGNIFFAYNA
+568 GDRDGNIFYAYNA

-602 TLWTDY
+602 TLWTEY

-632 FQTSIGADNPD
+632 FQTTIGGDNPD

-657 TNRARRAVELYGGDE
+657 TNRARRAVELYGGDD
-672 SITHDEFFR
+672 SINHDEFFR
-681 YKYDKLYSEKSE
+681 YKYDKTYSEKSE
-693 LRRQVADFVEAQA
+693 LRMQVANFLDAQPES
-706 GNSELKKELELLRQ
+706 NKLKKELELLRQ
-720 WNGEMAKDNRSA
+720 WNGEMTKDNRSA
-732 ALVLLS
+732 ALVLLT

-748 KTGHERTLAQ
+748 KTGHERTLEQ
-758 LRQAS
+758 LQKAS
-763 ADLRKHFGR
+763 EDLRKHFGQ
-772 IDVEWGRVNRLVR
+772 IDVEWGKVNRLVR

-800 AIYGRPQEDGTLAGV
+800 AIYGRPKEDGTLAGV

-830 QLNAWAM
+830 NLRAWAI
-837 NQFGS
+837 NQFGGN
-842 SPGNPDS
+842 PGNSDS
-849 PHHSD
+849 PHYSD
-854 QAPLFAEEKLRKVP
+854 QASMFAEEKLRKVP
-868 FTRAEV
+868 FTREEV